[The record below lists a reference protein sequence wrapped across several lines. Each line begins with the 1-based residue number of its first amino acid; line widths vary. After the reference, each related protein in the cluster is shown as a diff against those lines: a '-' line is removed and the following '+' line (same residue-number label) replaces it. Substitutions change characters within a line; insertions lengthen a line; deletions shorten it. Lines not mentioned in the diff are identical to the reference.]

1 MYIKRNIED
10 IIVKNPTNSPIIMV
24 CGQRQVGK
32 STMLM
37 HLKENDRKYVSF
49 DNLAI
54 KRLAI
59 EDPYLFIET
68 YGLPILIDE
77 FQKAPNILSAL
88 KDIVDTK
95 SYNGV
100 DTNGLIWLT
109 GSQKFNMM
117 KNISES
123 LAGRVSVF
131 EMSGLSQ
138 REKNGYEN
146 ELISFNVNDLKNR
159 KFVYSDTLEIYK
171 KIFEGGMP
179 KPYVQNID
187 REKYYS
193 DYISTYIE
201 RDVRELSQVG
211 KLNEFYN
218 FVVFLAARTGQELK
232 YDEIAKQIGVSAPT
246 VKTWISIL
254 EASGIIF
261 LLKPYSS
268 SVSKRLVKTPK
279 LYFMDTGLVAHL
291 TRWPNAEVLMNGNMA
306 GAILETYVVTEIV
319 KSYLNS
325 GKSLNNLFYYRDFD
339 QKEIDLLYIDSN
351 SITPIEIK
359 KNIDPYK
366 PDKNFGLVN
375 KFGLNVNPGLVFCM
389 VKEITPIN
397 RNCFLIPI
405 SIL

>member
-10 IIVKNPTNSPIIMV
+10 IILKNPTNGPIIMV

-49 DNLAI
+49 DNPSI

-59 EDPYLFIET
+59 EDPYLLIET

-146 ELISFNVNDLKNR
+146 ELISFHVNDLKNR
-159 KFVYSDTLEIYK
+159 KYVYNDTLEIYK

-193 DYISTYIE
+193 DYISTYLE

-218 FVVFLAARTGQELK
+218 FIVFLAARTGQELK
-232 YDEIAKQIGVSAPT
+232 YDEISKQIGVSSPT
-246 VKTWISIL
+246 IKNWVSIL

-279 LYFMDTGLVAHL
+279 LYFMDTGLAVHL

-325 GKSLNNLFYYRDFD
+325 GKSLDNLFYYRDFD
-339 QKEIDLLYIDSN
+339 QKEIDLLYVDSN

-375 KFGLNVNPGLVFCM
+375 KFGLTVNPGLVFCM
-389 VKEITPIN
+389 VKEIIPIN

>member
-49 DNLAI
+49 DNPSI

-279 LYFMDTGLVAHL
+279 LYFMDTGLAVHL

>member
-49 DNLAI
+49 DNPSI

-59 EDPYLFIET
+59 EDPYLLIET

-138 REKNGYEN
+138 REKNGYGN

-159 KFVYSDTLEIYK
+159 KYVYNDTLEIYK
-171 KIFEGGMP
+171 KIFEGAMP

-187 REKYYS
+187 REIYYS
-193 DYISTYIE
+193 DYISTYLE
-201 RDVRELSQVG
+201 RDVRELSQIG

-218 FVVFLAARTGQELK
+218 FIVFLAARTGQELK
-232 YDEIAKQIGVSAPT
+232 YDEISKQIGVSSPT
-246 VKTWISIL
+246 IKNWISIL

-279 LYFMDTGLVAHL
+279 LYFMDTGLAVHL

-339 QKEIDLLYIDSN
+339 QKEIDLLYVDSN

-375 KFGLNVNPGLVFCM
+375 KFGLTVNPGLVFCM

>member
-49 DNLAI
+49 DNPSI

-159 KFVYSDTLEIYK
+159 KYVYNDTLEIYE

-193 DYISTYIE
+193 DYISTYLE
-201 RDVRELSQVG
+201 RDVRELSQIG

-218 FVVFLAARTGQELK
+218 FIVFLAARTGQELK
-232 YDEIAKQIGVSAPT
+232 YDEISKQIGVSSPT
-246 VKTWISIL
+246 IKNWISIL

-279 LYFMDTGLVAHL
+279 LYFMDTGLAVHL

-325 GKSLNNLFYYRDFD
+325 GKPLNNLFYYRDFD
-339 QKEIDLLYIDSN
+339 QKEIDLLYVDGN

-375 KFGLNVNPGLVFCM
+375 KFGLTVNPGLVFCM

>member
-32 STMLM
+32 CTMLM

-54 KRLAI
+54 KRLAT

-138 REKNGYEN
+138 REKSGYEN

-339 QKEIDLLYIDSN
+339 QKEIDLLYVDSN

-366 PDKNFGLVN
+366 PDKNFSLVN

>member
-54 KRLAI
+54 KRLAT

>member
-54 KRLAI
+54 KRLAT

-279 LYFMDTGLVAHL
+279 LYFMDTGLAAHL

>member
-54 KRLAI
+54 KRLAT

-138 REKNGYEN
+138 REKSGYEN

-279 LYFMDTGLVAHL
+279 LYFMDTGLAAHL

-339 QKEIDLLYIDSN
+339 QKEIDLLYVDSN

>member
-1 MYIKRNIED
+1 
-10 IIVKNPTNSPIIMV
+10 
-24 CGQRQVGK
+24 
-32 STMLM
+32 
-37 HLKENDRKYVSF
+37 
-49 DNLAI
+49 
-54 KRLAI
+54 
-59 EDPYLFIET
+59 
-68 YGLPILIDE
+68 
-77 FQKAPNILSAL
+77 
-88 KDIVDTK
+88 
-95 SYNGV
+95 
-100 DTNGLIWLT
+100 
-109 GSQKFNMM
+109 
-117 KNISES
+117 
-123 LAGRVSVF
+123 
-131 EMSGLSQ
+131 MSGLSQ
-138 REKNGYEN
+138 RERNGYEN
-146 ELISFNVNDLKNR
+146 ELISFNVDDLKNR
-159 KFVYSDTLEIYK
+159 KYVYNDTLEIYK

-193 DYISTYIE
+193 DYISTYLE
-201 RDVRELSQVG
+201 RDVRELSQIG

-218 FVVFLAARTGQELK
+218 FIVFLAARTGQELK
-232 YDEIAKQIGVSAPT
+232 YDEISKQIGVSSPT
-246 VKTWISIL
+246 IKSWISIL

-279 LYFMDTGLVAHL
+279 LYFMDTGLAVHL

-325 GKSLNNLFYYRDFD
+325 GRPLNNLFYYRDFD
-339 QKEIDLLYIDSN
+339 QKEIDLLYVDGN

-375 KFGLNVNPGLVFCM
+375 KFGLTVNPGLVFCM

>member
-1 MYIKRNIED
+1 
-10 IIVKNPTNSPIIMV
+10 
-24 CGQRQVGK
+24 
-32 STMLM
+32 
-37 HLKENDRKYVSF
+37 
-49 DNLAI
+49 
-54 KRLAI
+54 
-59 EDPYLFIET
+59 
-68 YGLPILIDE
+68 
-77 FQKAPNILSAL
+77 
-88 KDIVDTK
+88 
-95 SYNGV
+95 
-100 DTNGLIWLT
+100 
-109 GSQKFNMM
+109 
-117 KNISES
+117 
-123 LAGRVSVF
+123 
-131 EMSGLSQ
+131 MSGLSQ
-138 REKNGYEN
+138 RERNGYEN
-146 ELISFNVNDLKNR
+146 ELISFNVDDLKNR
-159 KFVYSDTLEIYK
+159 KYVYNDTLEIYK

-193 DYISTYIE
+193 DYISTYLE
-201 RDVRELSQVG
+201 RDVRELSQIG

-218 FVVFLAARTGQELK
+218 FIVFLAARTGQELK
-232 YDEIAKQIGVSAPT
+232 YDEISKQIGVSSPT
-246 VKTWISIL
+246 IKSWISIL

-279 LYFMDTGLVAHL
+279 LYFMDTGLAVHL

-325 GKSLNNLFYYRDFD
+325 GRPLNNLFYYRDFD
-339 QKEIDLLYIDSN
+339 QKEIGLLYVDGN

-375 KFGLNVNPGLVFCM
+375 KFGLTVNPGLVFCM

>member
-1 MYIKRNIED
+1 
-10 IIVKNPTNSPIIMV
+10 MV
-24 CGQRQVGK
+24 CGQRQVG
-32 STMLM
+32 
-37 HLKENDRKYVSF
+37 N
-49 DNLAI
+49 
-54 KRLAI
+54 
-59 EDPYLFIET
+59 
-68 YGLPILIDE
+68 
-77 FQKAPNILSAL
+77 
-88 KDIVDTK
+88 
-95 SYNGV
+95 
-100 DTNGLIWLT
+100 
-109 GSQKFNMM
+109 
-117 KNISES
+117 
-123 LAGRVSVF
+123 
-131 EMSGLSQ
+131 
-138 REKNGYEN
+138 
-146 ELISFNVNDLKNR
+146 
-159 KFVYSDTLEIYK
+159 
-171 KIFEGGMP
+171 
-179 KPYVQNID
+179 
-187 REKYYS
+187 
-193 DYISTYIE
+193 
-201 RDVRELSQVG
+201 
-211 KLNEFYN
+211 LNEFYN

-232 YDEIAKQIGVSAPT
+232 YDEIAKQIGASAPT

-279 LYFMDTGLVAHL
+279 LYFMDTGVVAHL

-306 GAILETYVVTEIV
+306 GSILETYVVTEIV

-366 PDKNFGLVN
+366 PDKNFSLVN
-375 KFGLNVNPGLVFCM
+375 KFGLNVKPGLVFCM

>member
-32 STMLM
+32 CTMLM

-54 KRLAI
+54 KRLAT

-77 FQKAPNILSAL
+77 FQKEPNILSAL

-100 DTNGLIWLT
+100 DTNGIIWLT

-138 REKNGYEN
+138 REKSGYEN

-291 TRWPNAEVLMNGNMA
+291 TRWPNAETLMNGNMA

-366 PDKNFGLVN
+366 PDKNFNLVN
-375 KFGLNVNPGLVFCM
+375 KFGLNINPGLVFCM